1 MSRSTNLF
9 ANQPW
14 KILLISSS
22 SKIKYSNGFIII
34 KNSNEIKVPLSNIAV
49 IVFEDNKSL
58 ISSVLLSKLIE
69 NNIRLI
75 FINDKHQPI
84 GEVSGYNLKS
94 NNLDK
99 ITLQFNWG
107 EEQKGLLWQK
117 IIKNKLN
124 NQFKIL
130 KKNSIAIDRIFA
142 LINEVES
149 NDSSNVEGL
158 ASRLYFKALFGKA
171 FIRHHDDPI
180 NEMLNYGYAII
191 HAYIARALYIYGY
204 NLSLGIKHIGKRNP
218 FNLSYDFIEPFRP
231 MVDDIVYKNKD
242 SKLYEIKS
250 LLIQI
255 PFNNI
260 KYGKIKGPFH
270 RVIFKVIDDYLAF
283 LNKNQEIKRDI
294 EV

>member
-84 GEVSGYNLKS
+84 GEVCGYNLKS

-180 NEMLNYGYAII
+180 NEMLNYG
-191 HAYIARALYIYGY
+191 
-204 NLSLGIKHIGKRNP
+204 
-218 FNLSYDFIEPFRP
+218 
-231 MVDDIVYKNKD
+231 
-242 SKLYEIKS
+242 
-250 LLIQI
+250 
-255 PFNNI
+255 
-260 KYGKIKGPFH
+260 
-270 RVIFKVIDDYLAF
+270 
-283 LNKNQEIKRDI
+283 
-294 EV
+294 

>member
-75 FINDKHQPI
+75 FINGKHQPI
-84 GEVSGYNLKS
+84 GEVCGYNLKS

-107 EEQKGLLWQK
+107 E
-117 IIKNKLN
+117 
-124 NQFKIL
+124 
-130 KKNSIAIDRIFA
+130 
-142 LINEVES
+142 
-149 NDSSNVEGL
+149 
-158 ASRLYFKALFGKA
+158 
-171 FIRHHDDPI
+171 
-180 NEMLNYGYAII
+180 
-191 HAYIARALYIYGY
+191 
-204 NLSLGIKHIGKRNP
+204 
-218 FNLSYDFIEPFRP
+218 
-231 MVDDIVYKNKD
+231 
-242 SKLYEIKS
+242 
-250 LLIQI
+250 
-255 PFNNI
+255 
-260 KYGKIKGPFH
+260 
-270 RVIFKVIDDYLAF
+270 
-283 LNKNQEIKRDI
+283 
-294 EV
+294 

>member
-84 GEVSGYNLKS
+84 GEVCGYNLKS

-130 KKNSIAIDRIFA
+130 KKNSIGIDRIFA

-158 ASRLYFKALFGKA
+158 ASRLYFKRYLGK
-171 FIRHHDDPI
+171 H
-180 NEMLNYGYAII
+180 L
-191 HAYIARALYIYGY
+191 L
-204 NLSLGIKHIGKRNP
+204 
-218 FNLSYDFIEPFRP
+218 
-231 MVDDIVYKNKD
+231 DITM
-242 SKLYEIKS
+242 
-250 LLIQI
+250 IQ
-255 PFNNI
+255 
-260 KYGKIKGPFH
+260 
-270 RVIFKVIDDYLAF
+270 
-283 LNKNQEIKRDI
+283 
-294 EV
+294 

>member
-1 MSRSTNLF
+1 MPRTNNIF

-22 SKIKYSNGFIII
+22 SKLKYSNGFIII
-34 KNSNEIKVPLSNIAV
+34 KNSREEKVPVSNIAV
-49 IVFEDNKSL
+49 IMFEDNKSL

-75 FINDKHQPI
+75 FINAKHQPI

-99 ITLQFNWG
+99 LTLQFKWS
-107 EEQKGLLWQK
+107 EDQKGLLWQK
-117 IIKNKLN
+117 IIINKLF
-124 NQFKIL
+124 NQYQTL
-130 KKNSIAIDRIFA
+130 KKNNIHLERMET
-142 LINEVES
+142 LINEVKL
-149 NDSSNVEGL
+149 NDSSNIEGL
-158 ASRLYFKALFGKA
+158 ASRVYFKALFGRT
-171 FIRHHDDPI
+171 FVRHHEDSI

-191 HAYIARALYIYGY
+191 HAYIARVLYIYGY

-231 MVDDIVYKNKD
+231 MVDDIVFKNKNSNLSD
-242 SKLYEIKS
+242 IKS

-255 PFNNI
+255 PFSNI

-270 RVIFKVIDDYLAF
+270 RVIFKVVDDYLSF
-283 LNKNQEIKRDI
+283 LNKNQEIKRDV